1 MEVSV
6 IKTKEE
12 KENKMPK
19 RLKMLNKVEKGPA
32 NDKIVKNDGS
42 CATIFFFFF
51 IFYFGLKKKKEK
63 KRVNEF
69 NGEHGLVFS

>member
-51 IFYFGLKKKKEK
+51 YLLFWFKKKKRK
-63 KRVNEF
+63 KK
-69 NGEHGLVFS
+69 GERI